1 MKILNVGC
9 GNDYYGTDRID
20 IVKTEATTKTGDLEQ
35 GFPYPDN
42 YFDEVYARSILE
54 HTKNLKLFAEE
65 CYRVLKK
72 GGKLFIRT
80 DNAGYLP
87 LHISKSHEHNV
98 VLDASSRYHNEL
110 DCHYYLFVKSHL
122 VYLFS
127 KFKNLEFKYILG
139 GRDNFYKFFLML
151 LSYHMG
157 AVHIELRAI
166 K

>member
-9 GNDYYGTDRID
+9 GRDYYGTDRLD
-20 IVKTEATTKTGDLEQ
+20 IVKTEATTKVGNIEK

-54 HTKNLKLFAEE
+54 HIKNLDLFAKE

-87 LHISKSHEHNV
+87 LHLLKSHEHNKT
-98 VLDASSRYHNEL
+98 LDGGSRNHNKD
-110 DCHYYLFVKSHL
+110 DCHYHLFVESHL
-122 VYLFS
+122 DYLFS
-127 KFKNLEFKYILG
+127 KFKNKEYDYIYA
-139 GRDNFYKFFLML
+139 GRNWFFEIL
-151 LSYHMG
+151 LIFLPKHLG
-157 AVHIELRAI
+157 AVHIEMRA
-166 K
+166 KK